1 MCAENQVSIFD
12 LEELDQEKEM
22 EQIRQDR
29 GEIANN
35 LTAEQIS
42 DYANEKHETE
52 LDMTP
57 TKSFAWHNLVGSERF
72 YFENI
77 KGYDKL
83 SEYAK
88 QLVRFYIQG
97 DVRIPNSPTFYKKT
111 DGFITAKALA
121 YFMGFRD
128 TRPLRQHNAE
138 IDVKTELAVYSCN
151 YGYKL
156 CANEEDI
163 DNAVEF
169 SLAPALTTLKRA
181 MHKSKNKDL
190 KNKLHAIIG
199 YTHKQLDNKPQ
210 GQKQFDID
218 RDMQLREVN
227 HFVKEKESKK

>member
-12 LEELDQEKEM
+12 LEDLEQEKER

-29 GEIANN
+29 GDIANS
-35 LTAEQIS
+35 LTAEQVS
-42 DYANEKHETE
+42 DYAKQEQE
-52 LDMTP
+52 LELMTP
-57 TKSFAWHNLVGSERF
+57 TKSFAWHSLVGSERF

-88 QLVRFYIQG
+88 QLVRFYING
-97 DVRIPNSPTFYKKT
+97 NPSIVDSPTFYKKT

-121 YFMGFRD
+121 YFMGFHD

-138 IDVKTELAVYSCN
+138 IDEKTELAVYSSPL
-151 YGYKL
+151 GYKL
-156 CANEEDI
+156 CACDDDI
-163 DNAVEF
+163 ERAVMF
-169 SLAPALTTLKRA
+169 NLRPALSSIKRV

-190 KNKLHAIIG
+190 VNLLHGFIG
-199 YTHKQLDNKPQ
+199 YTHKQVDNKPQ

-227 HFVKEKESKK
+227 HFVKEKGE